1 MSLSLQICSHPAIA
15 RSSSFSRRNAQM
27 DNKQLK
33 HVIEAALL
41 AAGRPLSLDK
51 LQSLFDV
58 TEPPAR
64 QDIRA
69 AIVELQADC
78 ADRGLEVVEVAS
90 GFRAQIRATMAHQ
103 LDKLW
108 EERPP
113 RYSRALLETL
123 SIIAY
128 RQPVT
133 RGEIEDIRGVVV
145 STNIVRTLLERN
157 WVKVVGHRDVPGKP
171 AMFGTT
177 KEFLDY
183 FGLKKL
189 DDLPPLSE
197 LKDFDN
203 LNVQLDL
210 QDADLLSGDGDE
222 DSGQGPISVAEALI
236 DFGPDE
242 PSVAVDADSFVSGNV
257 ASLEQA
263 RAAARQEASADL
275 PVDEDPDADGPPA
288 TIVPLKQ
295 P

>member
-1 MSLSLQICSHPAIA
+1 
-15 RSSSFSRRNAQM
+15 M
-27 DNKQLK
+27 DSKQLK
-33 HVIEAALL
+33 YVIEAALL
-41 AAGRPLSLDK
+41 AAGAPLSLEK
-51 LQSLFDV
+51 IQALFAADDA
-58 TEPPAR
+58 PAR
-64 QDIRA
+64 QDLRA
-69 AIVELQADC
+69 SLMDLQADY
-78 ADRGLEVVEVAS
+78 ADRGIEVIEVAS
-90 GFRAQIRATMAHQ
+90 GFRVQIKVSMAHQ
-103 LDKLW
+103 LEKLW

-133 RGEIEDIRGVVV
+133 RGEIEDIRGVAV

-157 WVKVVGHRDVPGKP
+157 WIKVVGHRDVPGKP

-197 LKDFDN
+197 LKDIDN

-210 QDADLLSGDGDE
+210 PDDVLDALASGGEAARGTATQDFADEADEVDEDADEFAGDN
-222 DSGQGPISVAEALI
+222 I
-236 DFGPDE
+236 
-242 PSVAVDADSFVSGNV
+242 
-257 ASLEQA
+257 ASLDAA
-263 RAAARQEASADL
+263 RAAASGQHDESVSVPDDGDGESAS
-275 PVDEDPDADGPPA
+275 
-288 TIVPLKQ
+288 IVPLKQ